1 MRNPFSLAEEL
12 FLSPLPLRVELL
24 KILSRKFSLFSFK
37 KRLEIEALYR
47 PHLAYGM
54 FNAAIQAK
62 GLGIDEISVLEFGIY
77 CGKALFFMEKHA
89 KEITSITGVK
99 FKIYGFDILN
109 GLPSPMDYRDQEYF
123 WPKGAFKNNETK
135 MRRNIKESILVL
147 GDVKNTAS
155 SFIEEYNPP
164 TIGFISFDLDYYS
177 STIAAF
183 DIFESHESNFLPR
196 VECYMDDIASY
207 HELSA
212 CKETGVLKAIEDFN
226 SKSDPN
232 KKILKKELVSM
243 FRRYPQPWN
252 EKFYVYHNFM
262 HKKYNTNLESIKNI

>member
-89 KEITSITGVK
+89 KEIESCVEHPKKLVYDSLEDLLRLIKGENNYK
-99 FKIYGFDILN
+99 NILFSP
-109 GLPSPMDYRDQEYF
+109 GYPS
-123 WPKGAFKNNETK
+123 
-135 MRRNIKESILVL
+135 
-147 GDVKNTAS
+147 GDDFS
-155 SFIEEYNPP
+155 SFIERGEY
-164 TIGFISFDLDYYS
+164 F
-177 STIAAF
+177 
-183 DIFESHESNFLPR
+183 NFL
-196 VECYMDDIASY
+196 V
-207 HELSA
+207 
-212 CKETGVLKAIEDFN
+212 
-226 SKSDPN
+226 
-232 KKILKKELVSM
+232 
-243 FRRYPQPWN
+243 
-252 EKFYVYHNFM
+252 
-262 HKKYNTNLESIKNI
+262 KKYLNEYK

>member
-1 MRNPFSLAEEL
+1 
-12 FLSPLPLRVELL
+12 
-24 KILSRKFSLFSFK
+24 
-37 KRLEIEALYR
+37 
-47 PHLAYGM
+47 M

-109 GLPSPMDYRDQEYF
+109 GLPSPTDYRDQEYF

-147 GDVKNTAS
+147 GDVKNTAY

-164 TIGFISFDLDYYS
+164 TIGFISFDIFNDPTS
-177 STIAAF
+177 GWF
-183 DIFESHESNFLPR
+183 GDIW
-196 VECYMDDIASY
+196 Y
-207 HELSA
+207 
-212 CKETGVLKAIEDFN
+212 KGN
-226 SKSDPN
+226 SQYVFANPN
-232 KKILKKELVSM
+232 KASP
-243 FRRYPQPWN
+243 YW
-252 EKFYVYHNFM
+252 
-262 HKKYNTNLESIKNI
+262 